1 MTSVFLVT
9 RVGPASQY
17 NGCLFQEG
25 IKHEAHCMPA
35 LASRD
40 IEADPMVS
48 LCQSHPI
55 NVHTQKRI
63 CKQTC
68 LLSDALTLKW
78 THTPPAPPTYHLV
91 WVFSVAS
98 YLLAGGSTLFF
109 YCLLYHQRTRFHF
122 LFFSV
127 QNRNITGLS
136 ACPPP
141 HTCAHK
147 RHTHTQRHT
156 DPHSPWT
163 CLLLFPCQQQ
173 KKQKKRLKREMKGV
187 LKGGNWKRR
196 DMHSCVFERQS
207 SLSKRE
213 KGGPIKEVTRLSLSF
228 YAFMEWWWYVY
239 VCWCMFSYTA
249 V

>member
-1 MTSVFLVT
+1 MLHVLD
-9 RVGPASQY
+9 
-17 NGCLFQEG
+17 L
-25 IKHEAHCMPA
+25 
-35 LASRD
+35 
-40 IEADPMVS
+40 
-48 LCQSHPI
+48 
-55 NVHTQKRI
+55 
-63 CKQTC
+63 
-68 LLSDALTLKW
+68 LLSTMAVCFRKALNTRLTACRLSLRETLRLIQW
-78 THTPPAPPTYHLV
+78 CHFASPTQLTYTHKNEYANRHVYSQMLLHSNEHTLHQHHLRTILYESFQLHPTFWQEAPL
-91 WVFSVAS
+91 F
-98 YLLAGGSTLFF
+98 FF

-122 LFFSV
+122 SFFFSV

-213 KGGPIKEVTRLSLSF
+213 KGGPIKEVTRL
-228 YAFMEWWWYVY
+228 
-239 VCWCMFSYTA
+239 
-249 V
+249 

>member
-1 MTSVFLVT
+1 MTERSGTSVFLVT

-122 LFFSV
+122 FFFQSKIEILQAYLHV
-127 QNRNITGLS
+127 R
-136 ACPPP
+136 P
-141 HTCAHK
+141 HTHV
-147 RHTHTQRHT
+147 HTKDTHIHRDTQIHTPRGHAFFY
-156 DPHSPWT
+156 
-163 CLLLFPCQQQ
+163 FPVSN
-173 KKQKKRLKREMKGV
+173 KKNKKKD
-187 LKGGNWKRR
+187 W
-196 DMHSCVFERQS
+196 
-207 SLSKRE
+207 RE
-213 KGGPIKEVTRLSLSF
+213 KWKE
-228 YAFMEWWWYVY
+228 
-239 VCWCMFSYTA
+239 CWREGIGSGEICTA
-249 V
+249 VCLRDSHHCQRERRVGRSRR